1 MIIIAAFINN
11 FLYITWVKKAFNAI
25 NICICV
31 LILNAVINLGK
42 SSIKDVFTLIIFIII
57 SLLSILTNIS
67 PIIFIITSAILSI
80 ILQNI
85 GGTKS
90 ILATIAIITPSIIIV
105 IIISKCLNIFKES
118 KYVQSAFYGI
128 RPASTALIFAALISI
143 CKISFFNFSK
153 YITLTNIINI
163 LNVKGLILAI
173 ALFFLMKHT
182 KKHPVFYIL
191 TSAIIGIIFNF

>member
-1 MIIIAAFINN
+1 MNVFLDLFLTFARVGLLTFGGGYAMLPIIQKEVVENKKWTTKEELMDYYALSQCTPGAIAVNTATFIGYKIKGILGGIIATLGVVLPSLIIIIIIAAFINN

-85 GGTKS
+85 GGTK
-90 ILATIAIITPSIIIV
+90 
-105 IIISKCLNIFKES
+105 K
-118 KYVQSAFYGI
+118 
-128 RPASTALIFAALISI
+128 
-143 CKISFFNFSK
+143 
-153 YITLTNIINI
+153 
-163 LNVKGLILAI
+163 
-173 ALFFLMKHT
+173 
-182 KKHPVFYIL
+182 
-191 TSAIIGIIFNF
+191 

>member
-1 MIIIAAFINN
+1 MNVFLDLFLTFARVGLLTFGGGYAMLPIIQKEVVENKKWTTKEELMDYYALSQCTPGAIAVNTATFIGYKIKGILGGIIATLGVVLPSLIIIIIIAAFINN

-67 PIIFIITSAILSI
+67 PINFIITSAILSI

-85 GGTKS
+85 GGTK
-90 ILATIAIITPSIIIV
+90 
-105 IIISKCLNIFKES
+105 K
-118 KYVQSAFYGI
+118 
-128 RPASTALIFAALISI
+128 
-143 CKISFFNFSK
+143 
-153 YITLTNIINI
+153 
-163 LNVKGLILAI
+163 
-173 ALFFLMKHT
+173 
-182 KKHPVFYIL
+182 
-191 TSAIIGIIFNF
+191 

>member
-1 MIIIAAFINN
+1 MILLRLFWEFFKTGLFSIGGGLATLP
-11 FLYITWVKKAFNAI
+11 FLYDISNKTHW
-25 NICICV
+25 
-31 LILNAVINLGK
+31 
-42 SSIKDVFTLIIFIII
+42 FTYND
-57 SLLSILTNIS
+57 LTNMLAIS
-67 PIIFIITSAILSI
+67 ESTPGPIGINMSTYVGFTISGII
-80 ILQNI
+80 
-85 GGTKS
+85 GS